1 MEKPLWLM
9 ECYHMPQQSWAETK
23 GWKIL
28 CLTGS
33 LLLCKSHV
41 VIGQRCPVGELLV
54 LIEIP
59 SSPLSCNVPIL
70 HILCASMQM
79 ALDRDHLW
87 RVAVRLPEPPCLTHK
102 VGSTWEFVSAGGS
115 ITNNWLV
122 SEAQIPLAWDKT
134 NWGGTI
140 YAPELPMG
148 SDWVWDLA
156 LKSYSYL
163 ASALFSP
170 LPSLPYWFLLGPLL

>member
-1 MEKPLWLM
+1 MVEKPLWLM
-9 ECYHMPQQSWAETK
+9 ECYHMPQQSWAENK

-41 VIGQRCPVGELLV
+41 VIGHRCPVGELLV
-54 LIEIP
+54 LTEIP
-59 SSPLSCNVPIL
+59 SSPLSCHVPIL
-70 HILCASMQM
+70 HILCALMQM

-115 ITNNWLV
+115 ITHNWLV

-134 NWGGTI
+134 NWGAQFMLRSSLWDQIESGT
-140 YAPELPMG
+140 LP
-148 SDWVWDLA
+148 WNHILT
-156 LKSYSYL
+156 
-163 ASALFSP
+163 
-170 LPSLPYWFLLGPLL
+170 